1 MNIIRHKWDWIFKRY
16 ICTYVRTRTYKR
28 TSLATISWVSAI
40 LIRITVLVAHFRATQ
55 TNNKNENE
63 IIFYAFV
70 WIALLSLFLFDL
82 NAGHCTVPMVK
93 KRIRG
98 THFLWLMTQQMICVL
113 RFKSAFKCLNP
124 GTHAMLLYILLTFS
138 ILSN

>member
-1 MNIIRHKWDWIFKRY
+1 MRLDFQTIHMYLRAYTY
-16 ICTYVRTRTYKR
+16 I
-28 TSLATISWVSAI
+28 
-40 LIRITVLVAHFRATQ
+40 Q
-55 TNNKNENE
+55 TNFTCHHFMSECDFNSYYSSCCSFSCNTNEKQKWERNY
-63 IIFYAFV
+63 ILRICMNHPS
-70 WIALLSLFLFDL
+70 ISLSLRFECWTLYSS
-82 NAGHCTVPMVK
+82 NGK